1 MTIMESTGI
10 IRRIVE
16 RDGVFRVSFPEH
28 AGYFSIAPDTADA
41 AALEQRLRSAADT
54 GATITFRFDA
64 RLRITEIL

>member
-1 MTIMESTGI
+1 MSIMESTGV

-28 AGYFSIAPDTADA
+28 AGYFYVAQGDDAESITERLRA
-41 AALEQRLRSAADT
+41 AAAAGT
-54 GATITFRFDA
+54 TITFRFDA